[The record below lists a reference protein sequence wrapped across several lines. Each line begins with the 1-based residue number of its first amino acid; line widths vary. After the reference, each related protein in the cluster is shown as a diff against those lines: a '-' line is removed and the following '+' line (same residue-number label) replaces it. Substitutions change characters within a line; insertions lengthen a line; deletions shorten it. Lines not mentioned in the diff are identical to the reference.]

1 MVSPASRLAAF
12 VLAAFPFVLAGC
24 QGVPTRSAPPT
35 PSPATPIQVPASST
49 TSAVVEATVTAVPQ
63 GRTRVVYRVAFTVPK
78 GVSSVSLVL
87 PELASEVP
95 APTPAAAPGEAKECG
110 GGFFGCSKLIA
121 ETVSAVIAAIV
132 ALFGLLK
139 LLRGRRKGKR

>member
-1 MVSPASRLAAF
+1 MESPARRLATF
-12 VLAAFPFVLAGC
+12 VLAAFPFALAGC

-35 PSPATPIQVPASST
+35 PNPVTPIQVPASST

-63 GRTRVVYRVAFTVPK
+63 GRTRVVYRVAFIVPK
-78 GVSSVSLVL
+78 GVSSISLVL
-87 PELASEVP
+87 PDLAPEVP
-95 APTPAAAPGEAKECG
+95 VPTPAAAPGEAKECG
-110 GGFFGCSKLIA
+110 GFFGCSKFVA